1 MQVKDRSGEKRGKA
15 SFDNHLSMGNQGND
29 ARKNLMNMLDS
40 AKAKL
45 DEILQMKFELVIEN
59 CKTKQAIEQVNLREN
74 DFTPELR
81 AMDIKRLEEEFNAL
95 LSDKAGE
102 TEYLEDSAGPNCE
115 TEGNIS
121 CG

>member
-59 CKTKQAIEQVNLREN
+59 CK
-74 DFTPELR
+74 PELR